1 MGWNPFKKSSWTKVG
16 NAIVDTG
23 KQAADA
29 TAAAAKAAADATAKA
44 AADAAAEAKRQA
56 DAAAKAAADAA
67 AEAKRL
73 ADAAAKATADAAAEA
88 KRQADAA
95 AKATADAYNATKDFA
110 VSLANDTAK
119 AVEHTASVVAKNTEE
134 YAKQGF
140 DVTSDAW
147 KEGSSQVIQYTKEG
161 VVYVEFAA
169 TEAYKWADANA
180 CYVGLN
186 LALTTGCVM
195 YFTPKP
201 APGDPGTVTST
212 AISASYLASMAA
224 VQGSNIAMAMAV
236 GELITQGFMLIP
248 GVKGNVDEKM
258 LNRVIVNAIAT
269 CNPYVLSVS
278 LATPAGVGIFIG
290 SVISPIVA
298 QLICDKTVPKGLSNA
313 I

>member
-56 DAAAKAAADAA
+56 DAAAKAAADAT
-67 AEAKRL
+67 
-73 ADAAAKATADAAAEA
+73 AKAA
-88 KRQADAA
+88 
-95 AKATADAYNATKDFA
+95 ADAYNATKDFA

-119 AVEHTASVVAKNTEE
+119 AVAHTTSVVAKNTEE

-180 CYVGLN
+180 CYLGLN
-186 LALTTGCVM
+186 LALTSGCVM

-212 AISASYLASMAA
+212 AISASYLGSMAVA
-224 VQGSNIAMAMAV
+224 QGSNIAMATAV

-298 QLICDKTVPKGLSNA
+298 QLICDKTVPKGLTNA

>member
-29 TAAAAKAAADATAKA
+29 AAKA
-44 AADAAAEAKRQA
+44 AADAAAEAKRQ
-56 DAAAKAAADAA
+56 
-67 AEAKRL
+67 

-95 AKATADAYNATKDFA
+95 AKAAADATAKAAADAYNATKDFA

-119 AVEHTASVVAKNTEE
+119 AVAHTTSVVAKNTEE

-180 CYVGLN
+180 CYLGLN
-186 LALTTGCVM
+186 LALTSGCVM

-212 AISASYLASMAA
+212 AISASYLGWAA

-258 LNRVIVNAIAT
+258 LNRVIVNAVAT
-269 CNPYVLSVS
+269 CNPYMLSVS

-298 QLICDKTVPKGLSNA
+298 QLICDKTVPKGLTNA

>member
-1 MGWNPFKKSSWTKVG
+1 MGWNPFKKSSWTQVG

-23 KQAADA
+23 NKAGAAIVDTGNKAGAAIVDA
-29 TAAAAKAAADATAKA
+29 SNTVANGAT
-44 AADAAAEAKRQA
+44 
-56 DAAAKAAADAA
+56 
-67 AEAKRL
+67 
-73 ADAAAKATADAAAEA
+73 
-88 KRQADAA
+88 
-95 AKATADAYNATKDFA
+95 DAYNATKDFA

-119 AVEHTASVVAKNTEE
+119 AVEHTTSVVAKSTEE

-180 CYVGLN
+180 CYLGLN
-186 LALTTGCVM
+186 LALTSGCVM

-212 AISASYLASMAA
+212 AISASYLTSMAVA
-224 VQGSNIAMAMAV
+224 QGSNIAMATAV

-269 CNPYVLSVS
+269 CNPYMLSVS

-298 QLICDKTVPKGLSNA
+298 QLICDKTVPKGLTNA